1 MAYIDTSVLVA
12 YYSPETLSLAAQT
25 EIRRTAEPSISA
37 LTVVEFTSALA
48 IKIRT
53 NEMDEASA
61 RRILSIF
68 QLHRSSGV
76 YRVIPME
83 AREYSIAC
91 KWLETFRT
99 SLRALDALHL
109 AAAFAHELKLITADK
124 ILAQSAHGLGV
135 KYKLIS

>member
-1 MAYIDTSVLVA
+1 
-12 YYSPETLSLAAQT
+12 LAAQA
-25 EIRRTAEPSISA
+25 EIRRTAEPFIST
-37 LTVVEFTSALA
+37 LTVAEFISALA

-53 NEMDEASA
+53 NEIDEASA
-61 RRILSIF
+61 RSILSIF

-76 YRVIPME
+76 YRFIPIE

-91 KWLETFRT
+91 KWLETFHT

-109 AAAFAHELKLITADK
+109 AAACAHELKFVTADK
-124 ILAQSAHGLGV
+124 ILAQSAHDLGV